1 MRSSCFPFRS
11 RSSRSSWASGFLRII
26 SGATPI
32 SRSGMPIITST
43 APACSSSCSKASR
56 LRVPDL
62 CYNKKT
68 FTINPPQGGRKMKA
82 TRLLLAVFISAVLLS
97 GCIYAHVL
105 SPLDMNVDKTMLGQ
119 KVGKASSFSVLGLVA
134 WGDASAAA
142 AAKSG
147 GVTTVNHMDHEF
159 LNIFFGF
166 YTESTTIVYGD

>member
-1 MRSSCFPFRS
+1 
-11 RSSRSSWASGFLRII
+11 
-26 SGATPI
+26 
-32 SRSGMPIITST
+32 
-43 APACSSSCSKASR
+43 
-56 LRVPDL
+56 
-62 CYNKKT
+62 
-68 FTINPPQGGRKMKA
+68 MKA
-82 TRLLLAVFISAVLLS
+82 TRLLFVVLTTAVLLS

-119 KVGKASSFSVLGLVA
+119 KMGKASSYSVLGLVA